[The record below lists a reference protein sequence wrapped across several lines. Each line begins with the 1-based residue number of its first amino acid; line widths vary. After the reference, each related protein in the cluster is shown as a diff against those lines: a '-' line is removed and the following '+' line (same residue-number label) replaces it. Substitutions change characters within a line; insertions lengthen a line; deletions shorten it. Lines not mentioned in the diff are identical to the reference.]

1 MRDFHRRYPNQP
13 VYSPHVPL
21 VLAMACLA
29 GAIYFGISYW
39 GVEKHLRLRFIQ
51 ERNFAL
57 LCTLGCA
64 LFMGL
69 WLKGMK
75 TSNRSNIAYRA
86 ALELQRKGINS
97 TPIRYTEA
105 CDGGKDLVEADFEG
119 QRIVYRRR
127 GTVNE
132 LVVGRHIYA
141 ELTGLVK
148 TKHSLWAVV
157 NGHIIE
163 AGMSGEGDL
172 FIKVDEELLASEI
185 LLWK

>member
-1 MRDFHRRYPNQP
+1 
-13 VYSPHVPL
+13 
-21 VLAMACLA
+21 MACLA

-39 GVEKHLRLRFIQ
+39 GVEKHLQLRFIQ

-97 TPIRYTEA
+97 TPIRYVQAGET
-105 CDGGKDLVEADFEG
+105 GKSLVEADLEG
-119 QRIVYRRR
+119 RQIIYRRR
-127 GTVNE
+127 GNVNE
-132 LVVGRHIYA
+132 LVVGSHIYA

-157 NGHIIE
+157 NGHLIE
-163 AGMSGEGDL
+163 AGMSGNGDW
-172 FIKVDEELLASEI
+172 FIMADEELLASKT
-185 LLWK
+185 LLGF